1 MLLREPGSAREE
13 AAEARWDAAAL
24 PRAKVL
30 LIDDGELTEVRD
42 VLVDLGIAS
51 VRLRGNAHLRGW
63 RQPRDLLIVTARR
76 ALTLSQPVAEET
88 GSFTKIVLF
97 DAESR
102 TLRTQLAAMG
112 FDHLVLRPVHPQV
125 IQLLIEQSL
134 HRRSEQR
141 AEHRVPIG
149 REVFWRVG
157 WRRRRATLT
166 EISPRGCSLHVT
178 GTTEQRGRVAIEIS
192 DAGPDAEV
200 LRLPGRV
207 ARFRSDPAGDDGQRA
222 ELSVLFEDLA
232 PVTRASLTRLIS
244 RFATRSSQHA
254 D

>member
-1 MLLREPGSAREE
+1 MLLREPGSAREGAGE
-13 AAEARWDAAAL
+13 APRDAAAL
-24 PRAKVL
+24 PRLRVL
-30 LIDDGELTEVRD
+30 LIDDGELTDVCEV
-42 VLVDLGIAS
+42 LADLGIQS
-51 VRLRGNAHLRGW
+51 VRLRGNAHLCGW
-63 RQPRDLLIVTARR
+63 RQPSDLLIVTARR
-76 ALTLSQPVAEET
+76 ALTLSRPVAQEA

-102 TLRTQLAAMG
+102 TLRSQLAAMG

-125 IQLLIEQSL
+125 IQLLIQQSL

-149 REVFWRVG
+149 REVFWRAG

-166 EISPRGCSLHVT
+166 EISRRGCSLHVT
-178 GTTEQRGRVAIEIS
+178 GATEHRGRVAIEIP
-192 DAGPDAEV
+192 DAGPDAEA

-207 ARFRSDPAGDDGQRA
+207 ARFRSDPARDNRQRA
-222 ELSVLFEDLA
+222 GLSVLFEDLT
-232 PVTRASLTRLIS
+232 PVTRATLTRLIS
-244 RFATRSSQHA
+244 RFATRISPHA